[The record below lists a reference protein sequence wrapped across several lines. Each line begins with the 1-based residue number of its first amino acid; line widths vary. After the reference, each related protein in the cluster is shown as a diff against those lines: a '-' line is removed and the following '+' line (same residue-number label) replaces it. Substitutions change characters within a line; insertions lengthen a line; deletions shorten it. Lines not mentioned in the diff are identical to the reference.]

1 MPIDDKAI
9 GDKLRQIRI
18 SRKLSQAQVAIAIH
32 RDRTVVSKIECG
44 KQSIDV
50 TDLAQFS
57 EVYDVEVIAFFE
69 RSSSG
74 RVSRPWNEPKQRSFD
89 GQGSGPEQEPRQS
102 DNPLSYF

>member
-18 SRKLSQAQVAIAIH
+18 ARSLSQGDVAKSLH
-32 RDRTVVSKIECG
+32 RDRAVISRIECG
-44 KQSIDV
+44 KQSIGV

-57 EVYDVEVIAFFE
+57 EVYDVEVITFFE
-69 RSSSG
+69 RSLRPSG
-74 RVSRPWNEPKQRSFD
+74 VSRPEEKPKR
-89 GQGSGPEQEPRQS
+89 S